1 MRNNMKTKAMKDY
14 LLDFDAKYEEPM
26 IGDIMGTG
34 HVFKGKADCI
44 SQNMIIDLK
53 TSGDVAKWTRNAPY
67 YGYDTQG
74 LIYQKLYGMPMVFF
88 VVGKTP
94 KPIGTRPGETTYDVG
109 VFGIKPET
117 LTYAK
122 EKVDL
127 ALHHYDKYFSEN
139 ATDSI
144 EEIIY
149 KGDF

>member
-1 MRNNMKTKAMKDY
+1 MWLSGHATLLTMAMIHK
-14 LLDFDAKYEEPM
+14 
-26 IGDIMGTG
+26 
-34 HVFKGKADCI
+34 
-44 SQNMIIDLK
+44 
-53 TSGDVAKWTRNAPY
+53 
-67 YGYDTQG
+67 
-74 LIYQKLYGMPMVFF
+74 LIYTKNYLECQWCFF

-127 ALHHYDKYFSEN
+127 ALHHYDKYFGEN

>member
-1 MRNNMKTKAMKDY
+1 MAMIHK
-14 LLDFDAKYEEPM
+14 
-26 IGDIMGTG
+26 
-34 HVFKGKADCI
+34 
-44 SQNMIIDLK
+44 
-53 TSGDVAKWTRNAPY
+53 
-67 YGYDTQG
+67 
-74 LIYQKLYGMPMVFF
+74 LIYTKNYLECQW
-88 VVGKTP
+88 GKTP

-122 EKVDL
+122 EKVEH
-127 ALHHYDKYFSEN
+127 ALLHYDKYFSEN